1 MTKDDVA
8 VALEEI
14 GTLLQLTGEND
25 FRVRAY
31 TNGARLVGQ
40 YEGDFR
46 QLVAS
51 GKLDTIKGIG
61 EALAEKITTL
71 MTTGKLP
78 FLDDLRVSVPTGLLD
93 MLKIPGVGPKKVK
106 ALHDELQIDTVAMLK
121 AACEAGTVAELKGF
135 GVKTQAKILEGL
147 AFLDTFGKRVRI
159 DQALPFGLELLERIK
174 QLPGVEQA
182 ELCGSLRR
190 RRETAKDLDI
200 LVCSAD
206 ATPIM
211 AAFVKLPEVVQ
222 VIGHGPTKSSVVLQH
237 QVHGN
242 TVTLNAD
249 LRVVTA
255 EQYPFALVY
264 LTGSKDHNVR
274 LRQLAIE
281 RGWSLS
287 EYALGPIDQPIA
299 CADEAAVYAA
309 LDLQYI
315 APELREDTGEIE
327 AAAKKQLPNL
337 IETKQIRGVFHNHTT
352 YSDGTATLEVMAQTC
367 KNLGWEYFGVGD
379 HSQTLK
385 LARGLEPHR
394 VKEQWAEIDVL
405 NKKLKGLRIL
415 KGTESDILLDGSLDY
430 DDEMLAGFDYV
441 VASVHS
447 HFNLPEAE
455 QTERLCT
462 ALRHPA
468 TTMLGHATGRLL
480 LRRDGYKLDMDRII
494 ATAAE
499 HGKMIEI
506 NAQPSRLDMEW
517 KWAKRAKQEGVM
529 IVINPDAHSPADL
542 ELVDYGVMVARRAW
556 LEAADV
562 FNTRSSKDVLKHLG
576 RA

>member
-1 MTKDDVA
+1 MPSFIA
-8 VALEEI
+8 
-14 GTLLQLTGEND
+14 
-25 FRVRAY
+25 
-31 TNGARLVGQ
+31 AR
-40 YEGDFR
+40 
-46 QLVAS
+46 
-51 GKLDTIKGIG
+51 
-61 EALAEKITTL
+61 
-71 MTTGKLP
+71 P
-78 FLDDLRVSVPTGLLD
+78 
-93 MLKIPGVGPKKVK
+93 
-106 ALHDELQIDTVAMLK
+106 
-121 AACEAGTVAELKGF
+121 
-135 GVKTQAKILEGL
+135 
-147 AFLDTFGKRVRI
+147 
-159 DQALPFGLELLERIK
+159 
-174 QLPGVEQA
+174 
-182 ELCGSLRR
+182 
-190 RRETAKDLDI
+190 
-200 LVCSAD
+200 
-206 ATPIM
+206 
-211 AAFVKLPEVVQ
+211 
-222 VIGHGPTKSSVVLQH
+222 
-237 QVHGN
+237 
-242 TVTLNAD
+242 TLN
-249 LRVVTA
+249 
-255 EQYPFALVY
+255 
-264 LTGSKDHNVR
+264 R
-274 LRQLAIE
+274 LPL
-281 RGWSLS
+281 L
-287 EYALGPIDQPIA
+287 P
-299 CADEAAVYAA
+299 
-309 LDLQYI
+309 
-315 APELREDTGEIE
+315 
-327 AAAKKQLPNL
+327 AAARAPKTLA
-337 IETKQIRGVFHNHTT
+337 ETKQIRGVFHNHTT

-385 LARGLEPHR
+385 LARGLEPYR

-405 NKKLKGLRIL
+405 NKKLKGIRIL

-494 ATAAE
+494 ATAAA

-562 FNTRSSKDVLKHLG
+562 FNTRSLKDVLKHLG